1 MHWTVLYFKENT
13 KLEDLGEDYIN
24 YLVEDFANKYL
35 QDEDAGMRFDEE
47 LEEWVEDDDYETPDG
62 YVEGICD
69 WFQVGGRWA
78 DRIKATKGLKG
89 ERSWC
94 NVDQETPT
102 DCYTVVEVKDIDD
115 EFLQTIE
122 KLFYGIAT
130 ESKYCEGENDSDYK
144 AFMTKLK
151 NKELTGVITLIDCH
165 F

>member
-78 DRIKATKGLKG
+78 DHIKATRGLKG

-94 NVDQETPT
+94 NVDQETPD

-130 ESKYCEGENDSDYK
+130 ESKYCEGDNDPGYK
-144 AFMTKLK
+144 DFMTKLK
-151 NKELTGVITLIDCH
+151 NKELTGVITLVDCH